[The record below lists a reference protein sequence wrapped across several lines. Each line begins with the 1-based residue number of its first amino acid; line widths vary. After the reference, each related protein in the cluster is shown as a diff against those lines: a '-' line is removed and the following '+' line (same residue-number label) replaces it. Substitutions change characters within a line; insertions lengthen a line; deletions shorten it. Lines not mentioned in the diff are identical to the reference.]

1 MIEQILLIIG
11 ATIFGVLGALHL
23 YYTFF
28 TNMFMTRDRK
38 VAEAMKATSPLLT
51 NRTTMWDT
59 WIGFNG
65 SHSLGAIF
73 IAIFYILLATTH
85 MEVIRETKSFI
96 LLAVLIGA
104 SYLYLAIKYWFRIP
118 LIGILI
124 ATICFVISAILIYL

>member
-11 ATIFGVLGALHL
+11 AAMFGVLGTLHL

-28 TNMFMTRDRK
+28 TNKFMTRDRK

-65 SHSLGAIF
+65 SHSLGAIV
-73 IAIFYILLATTH
+73 ISIFYILLATTH
-85 MEVIRETKSFI
+85 MEVIRETKSFV
-96 LLAVLIGA
+96 LLAVLIGT
-104 SYLYLAIKYWFRIP
+104 SYLALAIRYWFRVP

-124 ATICFVISAILIYL
+124 ATICFVISAILIYI

>member
-1 MIEQILLIIG
+1 MLEQILLIIG
-11 ATIFGVLGALHL
+11 AAIFGILGVLHL

-28 TNMFMTRDRK
+28 TNMFVTRDRK

-51 NRTTMWDT
+51 NRTTMWNA

-73 IAIFYILLATTH
+73 IAVFYILLATRH
-85 MEVIRETKSFI
+85 MEAIRETKSFI

-104 SYLYLAIKYWFRIP
+104 SYLALAIRYWFRVP

-124 ATICFVISAILIYL
+124 TTICFVISAILIYI

>member
-11 ATIFGVLGALHL
+11 AAIFGVLGTLHL

-28 TNMFMTRDRK
+28 TNKFMTRDRK
-38 VAEAMKATSPLLT
+38 VAEAMKTTSPLLT
-51 NRTTMWDT
+51 NCTTMWDT

-65 SHSLGAIF
+65 SHSLGAIV
-73 IAIFYILLATTH
+73 ISIFYILLATTH
-85 MEVIRETKSFI
+85 MEVIRETKSFV

-104 SYLYLAIKYWFRIP
+104 SYLALAIKYWFRTP

-124 ATICFVISAILIYL
+124 ATVCFVISAILIYI

>member
-11 ATIFGVLGALHL
+11 AAIFGVLGTLHL

-28 TNMFMTRDRK
+28 TNKFMTRDRK

-73 IAIFYILLATTH
+73 IAVFYILLATRH
-85 MEVIRETKSFI
+85 MEVIRETKSFV
-96 LLAVLIGA
+96 LLAVLIGT
-104 SYLYLAIKYWFRIP
+104 SYLALAIRYWFRVP
-118 LIGILI
+118 LLGILI
-124 ATICFVISAILIYL
+124 ATICFVISAILIYR

>member
-11 ATIFGVLGALHL
+11 ASIFGVLGALHL

-38 VAEAMKATSPLLT
+38 VAEAMKGASPLLT
-51 NRTTMWDT
+51 RRTTMWDL

-73 IAIFYILLATTH
+73 ISIFYILLATTH
-85 MEVIRETKSFI
+85 MEVIRETRIFI
-96 LLAVLIGA
+96 LLAVLIGV
-104 SYLYLAIKYWFRIP
+104 SYLALAIKYWFRIP

-124 ATICFVISAILIYL
+124 ATICFLISALLIYI

>member
-11 ATIFGVLGALHL
+11 AAIFGVLGTLHL

-28 TNMFMTRDRK
+28 TNKFMTRDRK

-73 IAIFYILLATTH
+73 IAVFYILLAKRH
-85 MEVIRETKSFI
+85 MEVIRETKSFV
-96 LLAVLIGA
+96 LLAVLIGT
-104 SYLYLAIKYWFRIP
+104 SYLALAIRYWFRVP
-118 LIGILI
+118 LLGILI
-124 ATICFVISAILIYL
+124 ATICFVISAILIYR

>member
-11 ATIFGVLGALHL
+11 AAIFGVLGMLHF
-23 YYTFF
+23 YYLFF
-28 TNMFMTRDRK
+28 TNMFMTRDRR
-38 VAEAMKATSPLLT
+38 VAEAMKGTSPILT
-51 NRTTMWDT
+51 ERTTMWEA

-73 IAIFYILLATTH
+73 IAVLYILLASTH
-85 MEVIRETKSFI
+85 MQVIRETKSFI
-96 LLAVLIGA
+96 LLAILIGI

-124 ATICFVISAILIYL
+124 ATICFVISAILIYI

>member
-11 ATIFGVLGALHL
+11 AAIFGVLGTLHL

-28 TNMFMTRDRK
+28 TNKFMTRDRK

-73 IAIFYILLATTH
+73 IAVFYILLATTN
-85 MEVIRETKSFI
+85 MEVIRETKSFV
-96 LLAVLIGA
+96 LLAVLIGT
-104 SYLYLAIKYWFRIP
+104 SYLALAIRYWFRVP
-118 LIGILI
+118 LLGILI
-124 ATICFVISAILIYL
+124 ATICFVISAILIYR

>member
-11 ATIFGVLGALHL
+11 AAIFGVLGALHL

-51 NRTTMWDT
+51 DRTTMWAT

-104 SYLYLAIKYWFRIP
+104 SYLYLAIKYWFRTP

-124 ATICFVISAILIYL
+124 ATICFVISAVLIYL

>member
-1 MIEQILLIIG
+1 MVEQILLIIG
-11 ATIFGVLGALHL
+11 AAIFGVLGALHL

-28 TNMFMTRDRK
+28 TNKFMTRDRK
-38 VAEAMKATSPLLT
+38 VAEAMKGTSPILT
-51 NRTTMWDT
+51 ERTTMWDA

-73 IAIFYILLATTH
+73 IAVFYILLASTH
-85 MEVIRETKSFI
+85 MQVIRETKSFV
-96 LLAVLIGA
+96 LLAVLIGI

-124 ATICFVISAILIYL
+124 ATICFVVSAILIYI

>member
-11 ATIFGVLGALHL
+11 AAIFGVLGALHL
-23 YYTFF
+23 CYTFF

-51 NRTTMWDT
+51 NRTSVWNG

-73 IAIFYILLATTH
+73 IAAFYILLATTH
-85 MEVIRETKSFI
+85 MEIIRETKGFV
-96 LLAVLIGA
+96 LLTVLIGI

-124 ATICFVISAILIYL
+124 ATICFVISAILMYI

>member
-1 MIEQILLIIG
+1 MIEQILLIVV
-11 ATIFGVLGALHL
+11 AAIFGVLGTLHL

-28 TNMFMTRDRK
+28 TNKFMTRDRK

-73 IAIFYILLATTH
+73 IAVFYILLATRH
-85 MEVIRETKSFI
+85 MEVIRETKIFV
-96 LLAVLIGA
+96 LLAVLIGT
-104 SYLYLAIKYWFRIP
+104 SYLALAIRYWFRVP
-118 LIGILI
+118 LIGILL
-124 ATICFVISAILIYL
+124 ATICFVISAILIYR

>member
-1 MIEQILLIIG
+1 MIEQILLIVG
-11 ATIFGVLGALHL
+11 AAIFGVLGTLHL

-28 TNMFMTRDRK
+28 TNKFMTRDRK

-73 IAIFYILLATTH
+73 IAVFYILLAKRH
-85 MEVIRETKSFI
+85 MEVIRETKSFV
-96 LLAVLIGA
+96 LLAVLIGT
-104 SYLYLAIKYWFRIP
+104 SYLALAIRYWFRVP
-118 LIGILI
+118 LLGILI
-124 ATICFVISAILIYL
+124 ATICFVISAILIYR

>member
-1 MIEQILLIIG
+1 MLEQILLIIG
-11 ATIFGVLGALHL
+11 AAIFGILGVLHL

-85 MEVIRETKSFI
+85 MEVIRETKSFV

-124 ATICFVISAILIYL
+124 ATICFVISAILIYF

>member
-11 ATIFGVLGALHL
+11 AATFGVLGALHL

-38 VAEAMKATSPLLT
+38 VSEAMKATSPLLT

-65 SHSLGAIF
+65 SHSLGAIY
-73 IAIFYILLATTH
+73 IAVFYILLATTH
-85 MEVIRETKSFI
+85 MEIIRETKGFV
-96 LLAVLIGA
+96 LLTVLIGI

-124 ATICFVISAILIYL
+124 ATICFVISAVLIYF

>member
-1 MIEQILLIIG
+1 MEQILLIIG
-11 ATIFGVLGALHL
+11 AAIFGGLGTLHL

-28 TNMFMTRDRK
+28 TNKFMTRDRK

-85 MEVIRETKSFI
+85 MEVIRETKSFV

-104 SYLYLAIKYWFRIP
+104 SYLALAIKYWFRIP

-124 ATICFVISAILIYL
+124 ATICFVISAILIYT

>member
-1 MIEQILLIIG
+1 MIDQILLIVG
-11 ATIFGVLGALHL
+11 AAIFGVLGALHL

-28 TNMFMTRDRK
+28 TNMFMTCDRK

-51 NRTTMWDT
+51 NRTTMWNA

-73 IAIFYILLATTH
+73 IAMFYILLATTH

-96 LLAVLIGA
+96 LLAVLIGV
-104 SYLYLAIKYWFRIP
+104 SYLALAIKYWFRIP

-124 ATICFVISAILIYL
+124 ATICFAISAILIY

>member
-11 ATIFGVLGALHL
+11 AAIFGVLGVLHL

-28 TNMFMTRDRK
+28 TNKFMTRDRK

-104 SYLYLAIKYWFRIP
+104 SYLYLAIKYWFRVP
-118 LIGILI
+118 LIGISI
-124 ATICFVISAILIYL
+124 ATICFVISAILIYF

>member
-1 MIEQILLIIG
+1 MIEQILLIVG
-11 ATIFGVLGALHL
+11 AAIFGVLGTLHL

-28 TNMFMTRDRK
+28 TNKFMTRDHT
-38 VAEAMKATSPLLT
+38 VAEAMKATSPLLS

-73 IAIFYILLATTH
+73 IGTFYILLATTH
-85 MEVIRETKSFI
+85 MEVIRETKSFV

-104 SYLYLAIKYWFRIP
+104 SYLVLAIKYWFRTP

-124 ATICFVISAILIYL
+124 ATIVFVISAIVIYI

>member
-11 ATIFGVLGALHL
+11 AAIFGVLGALHL

-28 TNMFMTRDRK
+28 TNMFMTRDKK

-73 IAIFYILLATTH
+73 IAVFYILLATTH
-85 MEVIRETKSFI
+85 MEVIHETKSFI
-96 LLAVLIGA
+96 LLVVLIGA

-124 ATICFVISAILIYL
+124 ATICFVISAILIYF

>member
-38 VAEAMKATSPLLT
+38 VSEAMKATSPLLT
-51 NRTTMWDT
+51 NRTTMWNA

-73 IAIFYILLATTH
+73 IAVFYILLATTH
-85 MEVIRETKSFI
+85 MEIVRETKGFV
-96 LLAVLIGA
+96 LLTVLIGI
-104 SYLYLAIKYWFRIP
+104 SYLVLAIKYWFRIP

-124 ATICFVISAILIYL
+124 ATICFVISAVLIYF

>member
-1 MIEQILLIIG
+1 MEQILLIIG
-11 ATIFGVLGALHL
+11 AAIFGGLGTLHL

-28 TNMFMTRDRK
+28 TNKFMTRDRK

-85 MEVIRETKSFI
+85 MEVIRETKSFV

-104 SYLYLAIKYWFRIP
+104 SYLALAIKYWFRIP

-124 ATICFVISAILIYL
+124 ATICLVISAILIYT

>member
-1 MIEQILLIIG
+1 MIEQILLIVG
-11 ATIFGVLGALHL
+11 AAIFGVLGTLHL

-28 TNMFMTRDRK
+28 TNKFMTRDRK

-73 IAIFYILLATTH
+73 IAVFYILLAKRH
-85 MEVIRETKSFI
+85 MEVIPETKSFV
-96 LLAVLIGA
+96 LLAVLIGI
-104 SYLYLAIKYWFRIP
+104 SYLALAIRYWFRVP
-118 LIGILI
+118 LIGILL
-124 ATICFVISAILIYL
+124 ATICFVISAILIYR

>member
-1 MIEQILLIIG
+1 MLEQIFLIIG
-11 ATIFGVLGALHL
+11 AAIFGILGVLHL

-28 TNMFMTRDRK
+28 TDKFMTRDRK

-51 NRTTMWDT
+51 DRTTMWDT

-73 IAIFYILLATTH
+73 IAVFYILLATTH

-124 ATICFVISAILIYL
+124 ATICFVISAILMYI